1 VNEAIPGVGLRAVV
15 FPPAGIMIG
24 KVGNAT
30 NGPALCA
37 VHRSAAPQSISAKAR
52 TAMTAVHA
60 RDGQPEAFAVSVE
73 RHGWRT
79 TVTVRGEL
87 DLATVPALEPVL
99 IAHARRAGLVIMDL
113 GAVSFIDASGL
124 GLLLRIDAH
133 ARRDGIELQ
142 LAPSSSVL
150 RLLELW
156 PPRDPLHVRHPAA

>member
-1 VNEAIPGVGLRAVV
+1 MRRTDL
-15 FPPAGIMIG
+15 
-24 KVGNAT
+24 
-30 NGPALCA
+30 
-37 VHRSAAPQSISAKAR
+37 RSARFTGALPPNQSLPR
-52 TAMTAVHA
+52 HVLRRRAVHA

-79 TVTVRGEL
+79 TVTVRREL

-99 IAHARRAGLVIMDL
+99 IAQDRRGGLVIMDL

-133 ARRDGIELQ
+133 ARRDGMELQ
-142 LAPSSSVL
+142 LAPSSSVP